1 MSRFD
6 AILTGAQSYSRSSLR
21 LAFSALVLLWLW
33 LIVLVSGYISWSVN
47 ALLLLALAIGFIGLE
62 RKTRIVPAVSR
73 FLRNAL
79 RSREVVRLG
88 NITRAAFLSI
98 QRIPIHVALSL
109 ACLLGMFGTA
119 LYLLLAM
126 TN

>member
-6 AILTGAQSYSRSSLR
+6 AILTGAQSYSRNSLR
-21 LAFSALVLLWLW
+21 LAFVALVLLWLW

-62 RKTRIVPAVSR
+62 RKTRIVPAVTR

-88 NITRAAFLSI
+88 NITRTAFLSI
-98 QRIPIHVALSL
+98 QRVPIHVALSL
-109 ACLLGMFGTA
+109 AYLLGMFGTA

>member
-1 MSRFD
+1 MSRLG

-21 LAFSALVLLWLW
+21 LAFFALVLLWLW
-33 LIVLVSGYISWSVN
+33 LIVLVSGYISWSVH

-62 RKTRIVPAVSR
+62 RETRIVSAVSR

-88 NITRAAFLSI
+88 NITRGAFLSI
-98 QRIPIHVALSL
+98 QRVPIHVALTL

-119 LYLLLAM
+119 LYLLLTM

>member
-1 MSRFD
+1 
-6 AILTGAQSYSRSSLR
+6 
-21 LAFSALVLLWLW
+21 VLLWVW
-33 LIVLVSGYISWSVN
+33 LIVLVSGYIGWSVN

-62 RKTRIVPAVSR
+62 RKTRIVPAVTR

-79 RSREVVRLG
+79 RSGEVVRLA
-88 NITRAAFLSI
+88 NITRTAFLSI
-98 QRIPIHVALSL
+98 QRVPIHVVLSL
-109 ACLLGMFGTA
+109 AYLLGMFGTA